1 MKNKNQNIEFI
12 DLKDLYLDEAN
23 PRLPSKFKKK
33 TPKQEEIV
41 NWMLGDASIIEL
53 MLAIGQAGFF
63 IGEALLVVKEDG
75 KYVVI
80 EGNRR
85 LTSCLL
91 LSNPDLADSRNKK
104 IEKVLNETDE

>member
-1 MKNKNQNIEFI
+1 M
-12 DLKDLYLDEAN
+12 DARCVDY
-23 PRLPSKFKKK
+23 R
-33 TPKQEEIV
+33 V
-41 NWMLGDASIIEL
+41 NVV
-53 MLAIGQAGFF
+53 IGQAGFF

-91 LSNPDLADSRNKK
+91 LSNPDLADSQNKK
-104 IEKVLNETDE
+104 IEKVLNETDERPDEIPCIIFNNRDEINRYLGYRHVTGVKSWGFFLKQGT